1 VGKRGQAF
9 ARREPQIKGTVAAV
23 AGYRTMNNYLYTAIG
38 LVVFYIGLK
47 MFSGGM
53 KSMGNIDHLQWFI
66 ANPIYMFFGGIVM
79 TLAWQ
84 SSSLSTTAI
93 IALVA
98 SGAVPLPAAIACVL
112 GANIGTTGTIW
123 LAGLLVS
130 DGVPRGDTLRIAMV
144 HTGMNLLMAISLL
157 PFVHHIAKY
166 VGRFG

>member
-1 VGKRGQAF
+1 
-9 ARREPQIKGTVAAV
+9 
-23 AGYRTMNNYLYTAIG
+23 
-38 LVVFYIGLK
+38 
-47 MFSGGM
+47 
-53 KSMGNIDHLQWFI
+53 MGNMDHLSWFV
-66 ANPIYMFFGGIVM
+66 ANPIYMFFGGIIM

-130 DGVPRGDTLRIAMV
+130 DGMPRGDTLRIAMV

>member
-1 VGKRGQAF
+1 
-9 ARREPQIKGTVAAV
+9 
-23 AGYRTMNNYLYTAIG
+23 MNNYVYTAIG
-38 LVVFYIGLK
+38 LVVFYVGLK

-53 KSMGNIDHLQWFI
+53 KSMGNIDHLTWFLG
-66 ANPIYMFFGGIVM
+66 NPIYMFFGSIVM

-98 SGAVPLPAAIACVL
+98 SGVLPLPSAVAAVL

-130 DGVPRGDTLRIAMV
+130 DGMPRGDTLRIAMI
-144 HTGMNLLMAISLL
+144 HTGVNLLMAITLL
-157 PFVHHIAKY
+157 PFVNHIAKF
-166 VGRFG
+166 VGKVGQ

>member
-1 VGKRGQAF
+1 
-9 ARREPQIKGTVAAV
+9 
-23 AGYRTMNNYLYTAIG
+23 MNNYVYTAIG
-38 LVVFYIGLK
+38 LLVFYIGLK

-53 KSMGNIDHLQWFI
+53 KSMGNIDHLTWFLG
-66 ANPIYMFFGGIVM
+66 NPIYMFFGSIVM

-98 SGAVPLPAAIACVL
+98 SGVLPLPAAVAAVL

-130 DGVPRGDTLRIAMV
+130 DGMLRGDTLRIAMI
-144 HTGMNLLMAISLL
+144 HTGVNLLMALSLL
-157 PFVHHIAKY
+157 PFVNHIAKY
-166 VGRFG
+166 VGRVG

>member
-1 VGKRGQAF
+1 MGCPMSDQLWRKVKKMELGN
-9 ARREPQIKGTVAAV
+9 PII
-23 AGYRTMNNYLYTAIG
+23 TALVG

-53 KSMGNIDHLQWFI
+53 KSMGNMEHLAVFLG
-66 ANPIYMFFGGIVM
+66 NPIYMFIGGIVM
-79 TLAWQ
+79 TLLWQ

-98 SGAVPLPAAIACVL
+98 SGALPLPAAIAAVL

-130 DGVPRGDTLRIAMV
+130 DGMPKGDTLRIALA
-144 HTGMNLLMAISLL
+144 HSGANLFMSIMLL
-157 PFVHHIAKY
+157 PWVHHIARWLGK
-166 VGRFG
+166 VV

>member
-1 VGKRGQAF
+1 MKNKYKKLWKEV
-9 ARREPQIKGTVAAV
+9 IKMELSNPVIT
-23 AGYRTMNNYLYTAIG
+23 TLIG

-53 KSMGNIDHLQWFI
+53 KDMGNIEHLQWFLG
-66 ANPIYMFFGGIVM
+66 NPLYMFFGGIIM

-98 SGAVPLPAAIACVL
+98 SGALPLPAAVACVL

-123 LAGLLVS
+123 LAGFFVS
-130 DGVPRGDTLRIAMV
+130 DGWPKGDTLRIAMA
-144 HTGMNLLMAISLL
+144 HTGVNLLMALALL
-157 PFVHHIAKY
+157 PFVGHLARFL
-166 VGRFG
+166 GRF

>member
-1 VGKRGQAF
+1 MERHS
-9 ARREPQIKGTVAAV
+9 
-23 AGYRTMNNYLYTAIG
+23 TMNNYVYTAIG
-38 LVVFYIGLK
+38 LVVFYVGLK

-53 KSMGNIDHLQWFI
+53 KSMGNIDHLTWFLG
-66 ANPIYMFFGGIVM
+66 NPIYMFFGSIVM

-98 SGAVPLPAAIACVL
+98 SGVLPLPAAVAAVL

-130 DGVPRGDTLRIAMV
+130 DGMPKGDTLRIAMI
-144 HTGMNLLMAISLL
+144 HTGVNLLMALSLL
-157 PFVHHIAKY
+157 PFVNHIAKY
-166 VGRFG
+166 VGRVG